1 MAMKVPVFKNWP
13 SELLFTVVVVELLRS
28 KAPHSGRRADLI
40 GDRR

>member
-28 KAPHSGRRADLI
+28 KAPPLWPPG
-40 GDRR
+40 